1 MNRDSLKRLAGF
13 GLVVL
18 SLTLVAIVWY
28 AHLVLRRA
36 DIYHTI
42 PATLFFGSG
51 VLVGFLYMTAE
62 RYTARWFILDPQSLR
77 RSQKVI
83 SAIAALIFA
92 IGTSSWLIVIAG
104 ELNVV
109 SRVILALCSFFFG
122 WIAVITFKRAF
133 QRK

>member
-13 GLVVL
+13 GLAVG
-18 SLTLVAIVWY
+18 SLALVAIVWY

-51 VLVGFLYMTAE
+51 VLVGLVYATAE
-62 RYTARWFILDPQSLR
+62 RYTTRWFILDPQSLR

-83 SAIAALIFA
+83 SAIAALLFA
-92 IGTSSWLIVIAG
+92 IGTLSWFIVRVG
-104 ELNVV
+104 ELNLV
-109 SRVILALCSFFFG
+109 SGVLLALCSVFFC
-122 WIAVITFKRAF
+122 WIALMTFKRVF
-133 QRK
+133 QGK